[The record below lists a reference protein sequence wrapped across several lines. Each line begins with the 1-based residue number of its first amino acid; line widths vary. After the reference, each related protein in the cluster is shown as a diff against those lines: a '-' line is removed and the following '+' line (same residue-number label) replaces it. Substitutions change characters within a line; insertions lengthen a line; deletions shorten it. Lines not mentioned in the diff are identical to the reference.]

1 VIWDPRPLRRR
12 RAVERRRK
20 KKKNKCSMIGAR
32 KATVKRVDMDDRAP
46 DSKKQRMG

>member
-32 KATVKRVDMDDRAP
+32 KATVKRVDMDDRAH